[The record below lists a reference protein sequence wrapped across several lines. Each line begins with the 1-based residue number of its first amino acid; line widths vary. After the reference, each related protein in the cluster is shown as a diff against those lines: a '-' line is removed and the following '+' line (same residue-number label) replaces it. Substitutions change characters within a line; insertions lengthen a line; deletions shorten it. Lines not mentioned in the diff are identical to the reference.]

1 MVVLFAVLLRRK
13 PGFLAEFLD
22 KMAVG
27 TEREEVPD
35 VHGFILGIFQH
46 LAGGVYLF
54 FNMYRLSVSPVSVRN
69 SFERY
74 CTESPSSS
82 AISLTI
88 SFSCR

>member
-35 VHGFILGIFQH
+35 VRSEEHTSELQSH
-46 LAGGVYLF
+46 
-54 FNMYRLSVSPVSVRN
+54 
-69 SFERY
+69 
-74 CTESPSSS
+74 
-82 AISLTI
+82 
-88 SFSCR
+88 